1 MSSKDAE
8 KKQRELARLEQ
19 LKQAMRSET
28 ESMVEQVKSDV
39 ETRKNDIQQIIE
51 VINSSGQEL
60 DEAFEGE
67 ASEAAQTNV
76 TKLKSKNIDMNT
88 DFEFLVDSFEAVSYT
103 HL

>member
-28 ESMVEQVKSDV
+28 ESMVEQAKSDV

-60 DEAFEGE
+60 DEAFDGE

-76 TKLKSKNIDMNT
+76 TKLKSKNIEMNY
-88 DFEFLVDSFEAVSYT
+88 DFESLMVSCKVN
-103 HL
+103 

>member
-8 KKQRELARLEQ
+8 KKQKEMARLEQ
-19 LKQAMRSET
+19 LKQAMRLET
-28 ESMVEQVKSDV
+28 ENMVEQAKADV

-51 VINSSGQEL
+51 VINSAGQEL
-60 DEAFEGE
+60 DGAFEGE

-88 DFEFLVDSFEAVSYT
+88 DFEFLVDSFEVY
-103 HL
+103 

>member
-1 MSSKDAE
+1 
-8 KKQRELARLEQ
+8 
-19 LKQAMRSET
+19 MRSET

-60 DEAFEGE
+60 DEAIDGE

-88 DFEFLVDSFEAVSYT
+88 DFEFLVDSFEVY
-103 HL
+103 

>member
-19 LKQAMRSET
+19 LKQAMRSEK
-28 ESMVEQVKSDV
+28 ERMVVQAKSDV

-51 VINSSGQEL
+51 VINSAGQEL
-60 DEAFEGE
+60 DEVFEGE

-88 DFEFLVDSFEAVSYT
+88 DFEFLVDSFEVY
-103 HL
+103 

>member
-51 VINSSGQEL
+51 VVNSSGQEL

-88 DFEFLVDSFEAVSYT
+88 DFEFLVDSFEVY
-103 HL
+103 

>member
-1 MSSKDAE
+1 MSSKDSE
-8 KKQRELARLEQ
+8 KKQRELARLGQ

-88 DFEFLVDSFEAVSYT
+88 DFEFLVDSFEVY
-103 HL
+103 

>member
-8 KKQRELARLEQ
+8 KKQKEMARLEQ
-19 LKQAMRSET
+19 LKQAMRLET
-28 ESMVEQVKSDV
+28 ENMVEQAKADV
-39 ETRKNDIQQIIE
+39 ETRKNDIQQITE
-51 VINSSGQEL
+51 VINSAGQEL

-88 DFEFLVDSFEAVSYT
+88 DFEFLVDSFEVY
-103 HL
+103 

>member
-1 MSSKDAE
+1 
-8 KKQRELARLEQ
+8 
-19 LKQAMRSET
+19 MRSET

-39 ETRKNDIQQIIE
+39 ETRKNDIQQIVE

-88 DFEFLVDSFEAVSYT
+88 DFEFLVDSFEVY
-103 HL
+103 

>member
-19 LKQAMRSET
+19 LKQAMRLET
-28 ESMVEQVKSDV
+28 ESMVEQAKSDV

-51 VINSSGQEL
+51 VINSAGQEL

-88 DFEFLVDSFEAVSYT
+88 DFEFLVDSFEVY
-103 HL
+103 

>member
-8 KKQRELARLEQ
+8 KKQKEMARLEQ
-19 LKQAMRSET
+19 LKQAMRLET
-28 ESMVEQVKSDV
+28 ENMVEQAKADV

-51 VINSSGQEL
+51 VINSAGQEL

-76 TKLKSKNIDMNT
+76 TKLKVRI
-88 DFEFLVDSFEAVSYT
+88 LI
-103 HL
+103 

>member
-8 KKQRELARLEQ
+8 KKQKEMARLEQ
-19 LKQAMRSET
+19 LKQAMRLET
-28 ESMVEQVKSDV
+28 ENMVEQAKADV

-88 DFEFLVDSFEAVSYT
+88 DFEFLVDSFEVY
-103 HL
+103 

>member
-28 ESMVEQVKSDV
+28 ESMVEQAKSDV

-51 VINSSGQEL
+51 VINSAGHEL
-60 DEAFEGE
+60 DELFEGE

-88 DFEFLVDSFEAVSYT
+88 DFEFLVDSFEVY
-103 HL
+103 

>member
-1 MSSKDAE
+1 MSSKDVE
-8 KKQRELARLEQ
+8 KKQKEMARLEQ
-19 LKQAMRSET
+19 LKQAMRLET
-28 ESMVEQVKSDV
+28 ENMVEQAKADV

-51 VINSSGQEL
+51 VINSAGQEL

-88 DFEFLVDSFEAVSYT
+88 DFEFLVDSFEVY
-103 HL
+103 

>member
-8 KKQRELARLEQ
+8 KKQKEMARLEQ
-19 LKQAMRSET
+19 LKQAMRLET
-28 ESMVEQVKSDV
+28 ENMVEQAKADV

-51 VINSSGQEL
+51 VINSAGQEL

-88 DFEFLVDSFEAVSYT
+88 DFEFLVDSFEV
-103 HL
+103 LR

>member
-8 KKQRELARLEQ
+8 KKQKEMARLEQ
-19 LKQAMRSET
+19 LKQAMRLET
-28 ESMVEQVKSDV
+28 ENMVEQAKADV

-51 VINSSGQEL
+51 VINSAGQEL

-88 DFEFLVDSFEAVSYT
+88 DFEFLVDSFEVY
-103 HL
+103 

>member
-28 ESMVEQVKSDV
+28 ESMVEQAKSDV

-51 VINSSGQEL
+51 VINSAG
-60 DEAFEGE
+60 
-67 ASEAAQTNV
+67 
-76 TKLKSKNIDMNT
+76 
-88 DFEFLVDSFEAVSYT
+88 
-103 HL
+103 

>member
-1 MSSKDAE
+1 
-8 KKQRELARLEQ
+8 RLEQ

-60 DEAFEGE
+60 DEAFDGE

-76 TKLKSKNIDMNT
+76 TKLKSKNIEMNY
-88 DFEFLVDSFEAVSYT
+88 DFESLMVSCKVN
-103 HL
+103 

>member
-28 ESMVEQVKSDV
+28 ESMVEQVKFDV

-76 TKLKSKNIDMNT
+76 TKLKSKNINMNT
-88 DFEFLVDSFEAVSYT
+88 DFEFLVDSFEVY
-103 HL
+103 

>member
-19 LKQAMRSET
+19 LKQAMRLET
-28 ESMVEQVKSDV
+28 ENMVEQAKADV

-51 VINSSGQEL
+51 VINSAGQEL

-88 DFEFLVDSFEAVSYT
+88 DFEFLVDSFEVY
-103 HL
+103 

>member
-1 MSSKDAE
+1 MSSKEAE
-8 KKQRELARLEQ
+8 KKQKELARLEQ

-51 VINSSGQEL
+51 VINSAGQEL

-88 DFEFLVDSFEAVSYT
+88 DFEFLVDSFEVY
-103 HL
+103 

>member
-1 MSSKDAE
+1 MSTKDAE
-8 KKQRELARLEQ
+8 KKQKELARLEQ

-39 ETRKNDIQQIIE
+39 ETHKNDIQQIIE
-51 VINSSGQEL
+51 VINSAAHEL

-76 TKLKSKNIDMNT
+76 TKLKSKNIGMNT
-88 DFEFLVDSFEAVSYT
+88 DFEFLVDSFEVY
-103 HL
+103 

>member
-1 MSSKDAE
+1 
-8 KKQRELARLEQ
+8 ARLEQ

-60 DEAFEGE
+60 DEAFDGE

-76 TKLKSKNIDMNT
+76 TKLKSKNIEMNY
-88 DFEFLVDSFEAVSYT
+88 DFESLMVSCKVN
-103 HL
+103 